1 MAVDMPTKTEGPVGP
16 RPASPTELAGDVLL
30 LLRLVLND
38 GEMTPSARDALQR
51 VAERAFSIDAPTFE
65 AFLPVLQPFGAKGAA
80 RAGAVLRARP
90 KDERVLLARML
101 LAAALKGDTL
111 TLHEERLRARA
122 AEILGL
128 DEGDVR

>member
-1 MAVDMPTKTEGPVGP
+1 MAVDMPTKTVGPVGG
-16 RPASPTELAGDVLL
+16 RPPSPTELAGDVLL
-30 LLRLVLND
+30 LLRLTLND

-51 VAERAFSIDAPTFE
+51 VAERAFGIDASSFE
-65 AFLPVLQPFGAKGAA
+65 AFLPALQPYGVKDTGKASIVF
-80 RAGAVLRARP
+80 RARP
-90 KDERVLLARML
+90 KDERVFLARML

-111 TLHEERLRARA
+111 TLHEERLRARS